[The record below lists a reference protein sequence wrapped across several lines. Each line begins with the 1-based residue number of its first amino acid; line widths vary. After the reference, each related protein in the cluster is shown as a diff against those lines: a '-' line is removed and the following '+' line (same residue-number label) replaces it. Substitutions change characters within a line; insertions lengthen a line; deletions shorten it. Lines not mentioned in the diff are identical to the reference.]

1 MNKLYEM
8 ARYVVES
15 EYPYLNS
22 LETGKIATRLYKTF
36 LNEVDVFRDKNVVV
50 DRLNRIGVQSGAT
63 ANDLNLEALAALIK
77 RYPQI
82 LATISKERANPEKV
96 KRILSN
102 AISKAVNTLPEVKKR
117 IMAMKVPTSRDRLVN
132 RQPLPQQTQPVR

>member
-8 ARYVVES
+8 TKNIVES

-22 LETGKIATRLYKTF
+22 LESRKITKRLYKRF

>member
-8 ARYVVES
+8 TKNIVES

-22 LETGKIATRLYKTF
+22 LESRKITKRLYKRF

-82 LATISKERANPEKV
+82 LATLSKERANPEKV

-102 AISKAVNTLPEVKKR
+102 AISKAVNTLPEVKVE
-117 IMAMKVPTSRDRLVN
+117 APAEAAPEATEATEA
-132 RQPLPQQTQPVR
+132 PAEA

>member
-8 ARYVVES
+8 TKNIVES

-22 LETGKIATRLYKTF
+22 LESRKITKRLYKRF

-82 LATISKERANPEKV
+82 LATLSKERANPEKV

>member
-1 MNKLYEM
+1 M

-22 LETGKIATRLYKTF
+22 LETGKIATRLYKRF
-36 LNEVDVFRDKNVVV
+36 LNEVDVFRDKNTVV
-50 DRLNRIGVQSGAT
+50 DRLNRIGVQSGTT

-82 LATISKERANPEKV
+82 LTTLSKERANPDKV
-96 KRILSN
+96 KQILSN
-102 AISKAVNTLPEVKKR
+102 AIKKAVNTLPEVKR
-117 IMAMKVPTSRDRLVN
+117 SILGTKVPQARDRLVN
-132 RQPLPQQTQPVR
+132 KQPLPQQAQPIR